1 MQRVQ
6 VEPIPGLDELA
17 SEHGYTLSDNGG
29 VDGWTADAF
38 YKFTLEEIEDVL
50 ESTANTICELS
61 YTLLDRAL
69 ADDTVF
75 RRLRIPEAYWDY
87 VADSWRHQEKDL
99 YGRMDLQYDGKG
111 PPKLYEFNA
120 DTPTT
125 LYDSAVFQWEWL
137 QAGIAGGLIPAGAD
151 QFAELHDDLVGAFG
165 SMGIEGVLHFACLI
179 DQQDDRETAAYLEEC
194 AQEAGLSTTFIA
206 MRDVG
211 VDAVGR
217 FTDLDD
223 RVIETMF
230 KLYPWEWIM
239 EEPFGAYLVR
249 SGVHFLEPPWKLVLA
264 NKGLLP
270 LLWEM
275 HEGHPNL
282 LPAYFEGELSDGPE
296 MNDYVRKPLYS
307 RRGANVEITLNRQLV
322 HSSAGQYGA
331 EGFVVQEL
339 CPLPEIDGRFPVM
352 GCWVVAGEA
361 AGLGIREDT
370 QLVTGENARFV
381 PHVILD

>member
-6 VEPIPGLDELA
+6 VEPIPGLDALT
-17 SEHGYTLSDNGG
+17 SEHGYTLTDHGS
-29 VDGWTADAF
+29 VEGWAADA
-38 YKFTLEEIEDVL
+38 YYQFTLKEIEADL
-50 ESTANTICELS
+50 EASVNAITELC
-61 YTLLDRAL
+61 YTLLDRAV
-69 ADDTVF
+69 ADDKIF

-87 VADSWRHQEKDL
+87 VADSWRHREKDL
-99 YGRMDLQYDGKG
+99 YGRMDLQFDCNG
-111 PPKLYEFNA
+111 PPKLFEFNA

-137 QAGIAGGLIPAGAD
+137 QAGMAGGLIPTGAN
-151 QFAELHDDLVGAFG
+151 QFAELHEELVSAFG
-165 SMGIEGVLHFACLI
+165 SMGIEGGLHLACLV
-179 DQQDDRETAAYLEEC
+179 DQQDDRETVAYLEEC

-211 VDAVGR
+211 VDALGR

-249 SGVHFLEPPWKLVLA
+249 SGVHFLEPPWKSVLA

-282 LPAYFEGELSDGPE
+282 LPAYFEDEMSDGQE

-307 RRGANVEITLNRQLV
+307 RRGANVEIIVDRELAHAST
-322 HSSAGQYGA
+322 GQYGA

-339 CPLPEIDGRFPVM
+339 CPLPEIDGKFPVM

>member
-17 SEHGYTLSDNGG
+17 SEHGYTLADNGG
-29 VDGWTADAF
+29 VEGWTADAF
-38 YKFTLEEIEDVL
+38 YRFTLEEIEGVL
-50 ESTANTICELS
+50 ESSANVICQLC

-75 RRLRIPEAYWDY
+75 RRLRIPEAYWNY

-151 QFAELHDDLVGAFG
+151 QFAELHDDLVSAFG
-165 SMGIEGVLHFACLI
+165 SMGIEGLLHFACLI

-211 VDAVGR
+211 VDAAGR

-239 EEPFGAYLVR
+239 EEQFGAYLVQ
-249 SGVHFLEPPWKLVLA
+249 SGVHFLEPPWKSVLA

-282 LPAYFEGELSDGPE
+282 LPAYFEEELSDGPGMSE
-296 MNDYVRKPLYS
+296 YVRKPLYS
-307 RRGANVEITLNRQLV
+307 RRGANVEIIVGQELT
-322 HSSAGQYGA
+322 HASPGQYGA
-331 EGFVVQEL
+331 EGFVVQEF
-339 CPLPEIDGRFPVM
+339 CPLPETDGKFPVM

-370 QLVTGENARFV
+370 QLVTGEKARFV
-381 PHVILD
+381 PHIILD

>member
-1 MQRVQ
+1 MQRVR
-6 VEPIPGLDELA
+6 VEPIPGLDTLA
-17 SEHGYTLSDNGG
+17 SGHGYALAD
-29 VDGWTADAF
+29 DGSVEGWAADAF
-38 YKFTLEEIEDVL
+38 YQFTLEEVEADL
-50 ESTANTICELS
+50 EASANAVCELCF
-61 YTLLDRAL
+61 TLLDRAL
-69 ADDTVF
+69 ADETVF
-75 RRLRIPEAYWDY
+75 RRLRMPEAYWDY

-99 YGRMDLQYDGKG
+99 YGRMDFRYDGNG
-111 PPKLYEFNA
+111 PPKLFEFNA

-151 QFAELHDDLVGAFG
+151 QFAELHDDLVSAFG
-165 SMGIEGVLHFACLI
+165 SMGIEGELHFACLI

-194 AQEAGLSTTFIA
+194 AREAGLSTTFVA

-223 RVIETMF
+223 HVIETMF

-239 EEPFGAYLVR
+239 EEPFGEYLVR
-249 SGVHFLEPPWKLVLA
+249 SGVHFLEPPWKSVLA

-282 LPAYFEGELSDGPE
+282 LPAYFEDEPGGRPAMS
-296 MNDYVRKPLYS
+296 DYVRKPLLS
-307 RRGANVEITLNRQLV
+307 RRGANVEVVSEGEVV
-322 HSSAGQYGA
+322 HSSAGNYGA
-331 EGFVVQEL
+331 EGFVIQEF
-339 CPLPEIDGRFPVM
+339 CPLPEFDGTFPVM
-352 GCWVVAGEA
+352 GCWIVAGEA

-370 QLVTGENARFV
+370 QLVTGETARFA